1 MIKLMNADDVE
12 VGMKIGAP
20 LVNHEGDVLINSGET
35 LEEKHL
41 GLLKEWGIRYLSIV
55 KEDDD

>member
-35 LEEKHL
+35 IEAKHIDM
-41 GLLKEWGIRYLSIV
+41 LKEWGIRYLSIV